1 MLREDDDD
9 ADGRGDTCTDR
20 DDNADT
26 IWSGGVNDAEEDCV
40 GEGARNGTGLMVPI
54 RIIIIRSTPIAQSV
68 FQLDSNESYI
78 VWVGVWF

>member
-26 IWSGGVNDAEEDCV
+26 IWSEGVNDAEEDCV
-40 GEGARNGTGLMVPI
+40 GEDARDGTGSDGTDTNHHYQIDANGP
-54 RIIIIRSTPIAQSV
+54 
-68 FQLDSNESYI
+68 
-78 VWVGVWF
+78 VGFPT